1 MACVL
6 TIEAV
11 LDIVTDINLVDNLV
25 GVLLQGR
32 CEDDDFVVPGHGLD
46 KLNAARSHQEETIV
60 LILNK
65 HKKNKIRTTDLM
77 IKL

>member
-1 MACVL
+1 ML
-6 TIEAV
+6 TVEAV

-32 CEDDDFVVPGHGLD
+32 CEDDDFIVPGHGLNE
-46 KLNAARSHQEETIV
+46 LNAARSHQEETIV

>member
-6 TIEAV
+6 TVEAV

-25 GVLLQGR
+25 GVLLQGS
-32 CEDDDFVVPGHGLD
+32 CEDDDFIVPGHGLNE
-46 KLNAARSHQEETIV
+46 LNAARSHQEETIV

-65 HKKNKIRTTDLM
+65 HKKNKIRTTD
-77 IKL
+77 

>member
-1 MACVL
+1 ML

-25 GVLLQGR
+25 GVLLQGS
-32 CEDDDFVVPGHGLD
+32 CEDDDFIVPGHSLNE
-46 KLNAARSHQEETIV
+46 LNATRSHQEETIV

-65 HKKNKIRTTDLM
+65 HKKNRFRTAE
-77 IKL
+77 

>member
-6 TIEAV
+6 TVEAV

-32 CEDDDFVVPGHGLD
+32 CEDDDFVVPGHSLNE
-46 KLNAARSHQEETIV
+46 LNATRSHQEETIV

>member
-25 GVLLQGR
+25 GVLLQGS
-32 CEDDDFVVPGHGLD
+32 CEDDDFIVSGHGLNE
-46 KLNAARSHQEETIV
+46 LNATRSHQEETIV

-65 HKKNKIRTTDLM
+65 HKKNRIRTE
-77 IKL
+77 

>member
-6 TIEAV
+6 TVEAV

-25 GVLLQGR
+25 GVLLQGS
-32 CEDDDFVVPGHGLD
+32 CENDDFIESGHSLNE
-46 KLNAARSHQEETIV
+46 LNATRSHQEETIV

-65 HKKNKIRTTDLM
+65 H
-77 IKL
+77 